1 MAENNEN
8 YVVNEVAKEEAPA
21 EVSTEYTPE
30 VKAGPST
37 GFVVKVVAVVG
48 AAGYGIYAG
57 VRDFLDWRKKR
68 KERKANEKAVQ
79 KDGEVIID
87 AIDDIPDD
95 IPEK

>member
-8 YVVNEVAKEEAPA
+8 YVVNEVVNEEAPA
-21 EVSTEYTPE
+21 EVSTENTPE

-37 GFVVKVVAVVG
+37 GFVFKLAAGCV

-57 VRDFLDWRKKR
+57 VRDFLNWNKKR
-68 KERKANEKAVQ
+68 RERKANEKAVQ

-87 AIDDIPDD
+87 AIDDLPDD

>member
-8 YVVNEVAKEEAPA
+8 YVVNETNEEAPA

-37 GFVVKVVAVVG
+37 GFVVRVGAVVV

-57 VRDFLDWRKKR
+57 VRDFLNWRKDR
-68 KERKANEKAVQ
+68 KEKKAKEKAVQ
-79 KDGEVIID
+79 KDGEVVID